1 MPETAPKMNAAD
13 LIVHGTFELRCALDQ
28 RAHRARQLALPAS
41 RLETLEVFYEAK
53 PPRERPRRSVGDS
66 VAPLGRRTTRG
77 ASC

>member
-13 LIVHGTFELRCALDQ
+13 LIVHGTFELRCALDR

-53 PPRERPRRSVGDS
+53 PLSERPRRSVGDS